1 MSDINSERFDC
12 DWKDDEIG
20 MKHDYREDGDYVL
33 AEYAIK
39 LQARIDELEADLI
52 RYRERSE
59 KVTKQ
64 CITLNTRID
73 ELEADK
79 PISLKFKDNGQ
90 VWIAFDAGGGRQAMI
105 SLNNIVL
112 KMHDEGITRGIVLD
126 AIARNS
132 GEHVCDFKPALDLQ
146 TLEGWTEC
154 SCGKKTKTRSAIHQN
169 QRRAGMNAL

>member
-1 MSDINSERFDC
+1 VSEPTLTEELNSL
-12 DWKDDEIG
+12 
-20 MKHDYREDGDYVL
+20 YRH
-33 AEYAIK
+33 YASSAHVQTNSKK
-39 LQARIDELEADLI
+39 LVVKKAIARIDELEADLI

-105 SLNNIVL
+105 SLNNIAL

-132 GEHVCDFKPALDLQ
+132 GEQ
-146 TLEGWTEC
+146 E
-154 SCGKKTKTRSAIHQN
+154 
-169 QRRAGMNAL
+169 